1 MPRRYINFLIVPE
14 GSPRSLKFRL
24 SFLTARVVV
33 GLVGLLLVFVLVLSA
48 LHGRLLYEVVIG
60 KSLKQENER
69 LRRYSVKVTKLE
81 RDLKEYQGFVQRV
94 AQLAGVRYPG
104 QTTSSIAS
112 YSPEM
117 DTEDQAEDSLSP
129 HGQRPSSFASD
140 SALIES
146 DPLRLIP
153 TGLPI
158 RGWVTQGFATNI
170 PGFEGE
176 HPGIDFAAKTG
187 TQVKATADGKV
198 TFAGW
203 DEVYGFLVAVD
214 HGNGYVT
221 YYGHNSGNL
230 VSVGDTAIRGQVI
243 ALSGNTGRSSA
254 PHLHY
259 EIRKDDIPI
268 NPDNF
273 LK

>member
-24 SFLTARVVV
+24 SFLTARAAG
-33 GLVGLLLVFVLVLSA
+33 GLVGLILVFVIVLSV
-48 LHGRLLYEVVIG
+48 LHGRLLYQVIVG

-69 LRRYSVKVTKLE
+69 LKRYSAKVTELE
-81 RDLKEYQGFVQRV
+81 RELKEYQGFVQRV
-94 AQLAGVRYPG
+94 AQLAGAQYPG
-104 QTTSSIAS
+104 RTTSSIAS
-112 YSPEM
+112 YSPELDM
-117 DTEDQAEDSLSP
+117 EDEAEDSLFP
-129 HGQRPSSFASD
+129 YGQRPSSFASD
-140 SALIES
+140 SGLMES
-146 DPLRLIP
+146 DSLRLIP

-158 RGWVTQGFATNI
+158 EGWVTQGFATNI

-203 DEVYGFLVAVD
+203 DDVYGFLVAID
-214 HGNGYVT
+214 HGNGYLT

-230 VSVGDTAIRGQVI
+230 VGVGDTVIRGQVI

-268 NPDNF
+268 NPEGF